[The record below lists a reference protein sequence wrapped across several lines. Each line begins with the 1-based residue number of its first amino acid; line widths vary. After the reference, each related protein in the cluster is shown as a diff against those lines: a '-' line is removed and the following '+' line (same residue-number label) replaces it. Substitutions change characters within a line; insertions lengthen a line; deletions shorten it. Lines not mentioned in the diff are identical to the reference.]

1 MLNLHVKIDMHDTLA
16 KLDQIL
22 RNIENSTSVVE
33 TTADEMVD
41 YMAIV
46 AQEYCPVRTGQLQE
60 SIRVEGG
67 FPSYSIVADAT
78 DKYGVEYG
86 PFVEFGTSLQ
96 EAQPFLWPAINE
108 GLAVYIPIIRAN
120 FRAVIKGGP

>member
-1 MLNLHVKIDMHDTLA
+1 MLDLHIKIDMHDTLA
-16 KLDQIL
+16 NLDKIL
-22 RNIENSTSVVE
+22 RNIEDSPSTIE
-33 TTADEMVD
+33 ITADEMVD
-41 YMAIV
+41 YMATI

-78 DKYGVEYG
+78 DNYGVEYG

-108 GLAVYIPIIRAN
+108 GLAVYIPIIRSN
-120 FRAVIKGGP
+120 FIAAIKG